1 MPSTPALPL
10 LAFTC
15 RNASFRFSRSPTSSI
30 NRSVLAGL
38 SGPLLAPDD
47 SVSSPATPRAAP
59 VSADEK
65 SSRSWIFRCL
75 SSLRLM
81 AYSPL
86 LLVRAFSVTGCRVG
100 GGAPA
105 RWPPSAAQT
114 ARTVFPYAAF
124 TKTHRRRNA
133 KEGINPTKLTSPYSP
148 YSLVLGSSFQPPLRQ
163 RLNRCDQRR
172 RRMQPSSS
180 WKSFR

>member
-15 RNASFRFSRSPTSSI
+15 RNASFRFSRSHTSSI

-38 SGPLLAPDD
+38 SGPFVAIDD

-59 VSADEK
+59 VSAEEK
-65 SSRSWIFRCL
+65 SSSIWIFCCR
-75 SSLRLM
+75 SSVRLM
-81 AYSPL
+81 ACSPL
-86 LLVRAFSVTGCRVG
+86 LLVRAFSVAGCRVG
-100 GGAPA
+100 GGALT

-124 TKTHRRRNA
+124 TKTP
-133 KEGINPTKLTSPYSP
+133 PTETQTNGNYR
-148 YSLVLGSSFQPPLRQ
+148 VDPLRARQ
-163 RLNRCDQRR
+163 VDPGHQYPQTMMYGFFAKRTDPPHR
-172 RRMQPSSS
+172 
-180 WKSFR
+180 